1 MKILVEH
8 GYVKK
13 PEIIKCLEMFIRMNR
28 NRVKMAVSVCK
39 WTADLSYI
47 RELGLE
53 NQPKVLLDK
62 IKYAHYR
69 NFQK

>member
-13 PEIIKCLEMFIRMNR
+13 PEIIKYLEMFIKMNR
-28 NRVKMAVSVCK
+28 NRVEMAVSVCK

-62 IKYAHYR
+62 TKYAHYR